1 MGTGYGTQS
10 EYTNPVDKDLIT
22 VKCSSNHKESSQE
35 KSLLGRTKTV
45 IPRVSTE
52 SKQNVCF
59 RIFFHVFILFL
70 FIAMDRI

>member
-1 MGTGYGTQS
+1 MVQ
-10 EYTNPVDKDLIT
+10 NQNIRIVDKDLIT

-59 RIFFHVFILFL
+59 RIFLHVFILFM
-70 FIAMDRI
+70 FIAMD